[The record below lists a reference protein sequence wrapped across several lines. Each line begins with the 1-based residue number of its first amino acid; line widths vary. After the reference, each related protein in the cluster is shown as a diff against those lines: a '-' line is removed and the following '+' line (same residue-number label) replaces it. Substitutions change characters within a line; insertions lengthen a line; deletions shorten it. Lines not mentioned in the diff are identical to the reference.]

1 MMFKLSG
8 NSTRFR
14 LTVVGVLLTVVG
26 FGWVIRNL
34 YQIQL
39 VNGDF
44 YQQRAVAQQLRT
56 TSINANRGAIYDT
69 NMNKLAVSATVWTV
83 LFSPAD
89 ITDAEAEVLADGMS
103 EILGVDREFIIE
115 KAKNKKNYYQV
126 VKRKVDKEVADQ
138 VIEFASKNGIK
149 GVSLEE
155 DTKRYYPYGSLAST
169 VLGFVNGENQGAY
182 GLEAYYNNTLSGTP
196 GRVVSAKNAWGNDMS
211 FQYQDMYQPQ
221 DGNSIVLTIDQ
232 TVQSVMERHLRTAVI
247 EHGVRN
253 RAAAIF
259 MDVNTGAILGMVT
272 MPDFDPNNPN
282 EIADAATKAELDAMD
297 QDSEEYQQR
306 LFEAQTEQWNN
317 KCISEPNEPG
327 SVFKIIT
334 LSSALET
341 GSVEPEDHFY
351 CPGYHMVGSIRKSC
365 WKTAGHG
372 DQTLTQAVENSCN
385 PAFMMIGQALGA
397 HNFYQYFASFG
408 LTQPTGISLPGEAGS
423 IYHSEEALANPL
435 DYENSLTSCSF
446 GQTFKV
452 TPIQL
457 ITAVSAAV
465 NGGYLYQPY
474 LVKQVLDS
482 QGNVVENIE
491 PQMKRQVISEET
503 SAEVA
508 KMLESVVVNGS
519 GRNAYIPGYRIGG
532 KTGTS
537 EKIDLY
543 NQTGEMRY
551 ILSFTGVAP
560 MDDPQYACLV
570 LLDEPDLDSA
580 NAYGSTIAAP
590 IVGSIFSEVLP
601 YLGVEKVYNERELEQ
616 ADVYLD
622 NQVGK
627 GPHAAQSA
635 LTQKGLNS
643 EILGAGGTVV
653 AQVPE
658 AGTKV
663 PPGST
668 VMLFTDE
675 ASQSEQVVVPDV
687 RGKSGLAA
695 NQMILNAG
703 LNIRVTGVGVEN
715 QYAVAAKQDIAG
727 GTKVPRG
734 TVITVDFANSSMQ
747 NIY

>member
-14 LTVVGVLLTVVG
+14 LIVVGVLLTVVG

-232 TVQSVMERHLRTAVI
+232 TLQSVMERHLRTAVI

-317 KCISEPNEPG
+317 KCI
-327 SVFKIIT
+327 
-334 LSSALET
+334 
-341 GSVEPEDHFY
+341 
-351 CPGYHMVGSIRKSC
+351 
-365 WKTAGHG
+365 
-372 DQTLTQAVENSCN
+372 
-385 PAFMMIGQALGA
+385 
-397 HNFYQYFASFG
+397 
-408 LTQPTGISLPGEAGS
+408 
-423 IYHSEEALANPL
+423 
-435 DYENSLTSCSF
+435 
-446 GQTFKV
+446 
-452 TPIQL
+452 
-457 ITAVSAAV
+457 
-465 NGGYLYQPY
+465 
-474 LVKQVLDS
+474 
-482 QGNVVENIE
+482 
-491 PQMKRQVISEET
+491 
-503 SAEVA
+503 
-508 KMLESVVVNGS
+508 
-519 GRNAYIPGYRIGG
+519 
-532 KTGTS
+532 
-537 EKIDLY
+537 
-543 NQTGEMRY
+543 
-551 ILSFTGVAP
+551 
-560 MDDPQYACLV
+560 
-570 LLDEPDLDSA
+570 
-580 NAYGSTIAAP
+580 
-590 IVGSIFSEVLP
+590 
-601 YLGVEKVYNERELEQ
+601 
-616 ADVYLD
+616 
-622 NQVGK
+622 
-627 GPHAAQSA
+627 
-635 LTQKGLNS
+635 
-643 EILGAGGTVV
+643 
-653 AQVPE
+653 
-658 AGTKV
+658 
-663 PPGST
+663 
-668 VMLFTDE
+668 
-675 ASQSEQVVVPDV
+675 
-687 RGKSGLAA
+687 
-695 NQMILNAG
+695 
-703 LNIRVTGVGVEN
+703 
-715 QYAVAAKQDIAG
+715 
-727 GTKVPRG
+727 
-734 TVITVDFANSSMQ
+734 
-747 NIY
+747 